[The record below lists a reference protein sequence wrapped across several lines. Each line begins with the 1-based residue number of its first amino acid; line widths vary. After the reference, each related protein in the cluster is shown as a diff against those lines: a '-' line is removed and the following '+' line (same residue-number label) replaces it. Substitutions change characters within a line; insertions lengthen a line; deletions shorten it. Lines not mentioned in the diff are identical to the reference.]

1 MANATKPEATTP
13 EVEIIASGFG
23 FPEGPVVCADGAII
37 LTEIRNN
44 QISRVAPDGAV
55 SVLSR
60 CGGGPNGLA
69 FGPDGALYLCNN
81 GGSRYVEGYSMGVAP
96 HPSYKF
102 GYIQRVDP
110 NTGET
115 KTLYTEVDGHS
126 LSAPNDLVF
135 DTNGGFYFTD
145 LGKRYA
151 RHRDHGGLYYA
162 LPDGSRISEIAYPI
176 LSPNGCGLSPDGK
189 TLYAADT
196 EGARLWAFDIE
207 APGVLRPPPPHVH
220 HSGRVIAGLPGNARF
235 DSLAVMA
242 SGNIAVATL
251 NTGYITEISPGGD
264 IMRAVKMPDTYPTNI
279 CFGGPDMRT
288 AYVTLSDTGRLAS
301 MQWPAPGLKLNY
313 G

>member
-1 MANATKPEATTP
+1 MIDATTT
-13 EVEIIASGFG
+13 EVRILATGFG
-23 FPEGPVVCADGAII
+23 FPEGPVVCKDGSII

-44 QISRVAPDGAV
+44 QLSRIAPDGAT
-55 SVLSR
+55 SVFSR

-81 GGSRYVEGYSMGVAP
+81 GGSRYVEGYSMGIAP
-96 HPSYKF
+96 HPDYKF
-102 GYIQRVDP
+102 GYIQRIDP
-110 NTGET
+110 NTGEAR
-115 KTLYTEVDGHS
+115 TLYTEVDGHA

-135 DTNGGFYFTD
+135 DTHGGFYFTD

-162 LPDGSRISEIAYPI
+162 LPDGSKITEIAYPI

-207 APGVLRPPPPHVH
+207 APGVLRKPPPHVA
-220 HSGRVIAGLPGNARF
+220 HSGRVIAGLPGNPRF

-251 NTGYITEISPGGD
+251 NTGYITEISPNGE
-264 IMRAVKMPDTYPTNI
+264 IVRAVKMPDTYPTNI
-279 CFGGPDMRT
+279 CFGGSDMRT
-288 AYVTLSDTGRLAS
+288 AYITLSDSGRLAS
-301 MQWPAPGLKLNY
+301 MQWPEPGLRLNFA
-313 G
+313 

>member
-1 MANATKPEATTP
+1 MDDITIVAE
-13 EVEIIASGFG
+13 GFG
-23 FPEGPVVCADGAII
+23 FPEGPVVCKDGAVI

-44 QISRVAPDGAV
+44 QLSRVAPDGSV
-55 SVLSR
+55 SVFSR

-81 GGSRYVEGYSMGVAP
+81 GGSRYVEGHSMGVAP
-96 HPSYKF
+96 HPDYKF
-102 GYIQRVDP
+102 GFIQRIDAR
-110 NTGET
+110 TGEA
-115 KTLYTEVDGHS
+115 TLLYKEVDGHP

-135 DTNGGFYFTD
+135 DAQGGFYFTD

-151 RHRDHGGLYYA
+151 RHRDHGGIYYA
-162 LPDGSRISEIAYPI
+162 LPDGSKISEIAHPI

-196 EGARLWAFDIE
+196 EGARLWAFDVE
-207 APGVLRPPPPHVH
+207 APGVLRKPPRHAQ
-220 HSGRVIAGLPGNARF
+220 HSGRIIAGLPGPARF

-251 NTGYITEISPGGD
+251 NTGHITEISPAGE
-264 IMRAVKMPDTYPTNI
+264 IVRAVKMPDIYPTNI

-288 AYVTLSDTGRLAS
+288 AFITLSDSGRLGTMS
-301 MQWPAPGLKLNY
+301 WPAPGLKLNY